1 MKDNIFLPRFNSL
14 AKDSI
19 GEWLQTLARFFFILT
34 FCLLPV
40 FFIPGVEIGL
50 GFAKTY
56 FVVVGTSITLILL
69 SLTILRRGVVNFHFP
84 LPLVFFWLFVLLALA
99 SALLS
104 GDRQDSLWGNS
115 LEVQTVGFFVLM
127 GMVITASLMIGKSKL
142 AITKLFIFSGL
153 ISLLLLVIQTLRL
166 FLGPEFLSFNQF
178 LASTSTYVGSFNDLA
193 LFSGLVLL
201 VSMILI
207 QGVSFGWL
215 GRVALSLTTILS
227 LLMLAIVN
235 FSFVWLI
242 IGTLSLLMLL
252 YLLSKDTWLR
262 LENEER
268 KNTSPFAVAM
278 ILLVVLTSLVFV
290 VGGNNLGSAISKMTG
305 ISYLEVRPSFDATM
319 DLVRATYSNN
329 VLLGVGPNRFEDA
342 WRQYKDPIINET
354 NFWSTDFTAGNGFI
368 PTLFVTT
375 GLAGALAIVVFLL
388 AFIYAGYRTLIA
400 TKLEDGWHLIGV
412 LTFVSALYLWLIAIV
427 YVPGSFIMLM
437 TALMTG
443 LSLAVYSANNLAK
456 NFSINVVEN
465 RQYGLLLIIFVL
477 FVIGFVTFATYN
489 VSRQFL
495 AQTNYFKVVQAFS
508 QNKPLAEIDVM
519 LQSSEQLFGQDMY
532 IAERAKLR
540 LDELNRLLAISEP
553 TVADQQTF
561 QSALMEGIALS
572 EKAISVDSTNPLNYA
587 LLASFYGLL
596 DPSQSNEVKD
606 RRDGA
611 MERVKQLD
619 PKNPSYLLLAAQFS
633 ARHGDFVSARSHLN
647 EAIKLKN
654 NYTDALFMLSQ
665 IDISEGNTDSAIKVT
680 NSMIAIEPFNP
691 TRYFQLGILLAT
703 AKDLEGAEKAFKEAI
718 RLDNN
723 YANARYF
730 LALTYLDMDR
740 KDEALTE
747 LKFIENT
754 NPDNQGLKD
763 LILAVE
769 SGQFTKPESGFEV
782 PVNDGSVV
790 ETEEDVT
797 TATEVPDTELLKP
810 VNQVEGGN
818 EELKKQE
825 DNSNEVVE

>member
-1 MKDNIFLPRFNSL
+1 M
-14 AKDSI
+14 
-19 GEWLQTLARFFFILT
+19 
-34 FCLLPV
+34 
-40 FFIPGVEIGL
+40 
-50 GFAKTY
+50 
-56 FVVVGTSITLILL
+56 
-69 SLTILRRGVVNFHFP
+69 
-84 LPLVFFWLFVLLALA
+84 LLASA

-153 ISLLLLVIQTLRL
+153 VSLLLLVIQTLRL

-388 AFIYAGYRTLIA
+388 AFIYA
-400 TKLEDGWHLIGV
+400 
-412 LTFVSALYLWLIAIV
+412 AIV
-427 YVPGSFIMLM
+427 L
-437 TALMTG
+437 
-443 LSLAVYSANNLAK
+443 LS
-456 NFSINVVEN
+456 
-465 RQYGLLLIIFVL
+465 
-477 FVIGFVTFATYN
+477 
-489 VSRQFL
+489 
-495 AQTNYFKVVQAFS
+495 
-508 QNKPLAEIDVM
+508 
-519 LQSSEQLFGQDMY
+519 
-532 IAERAKLR
+532 
-540 LDELNRLLAISEP
+540 
-553 TVADQQTF
+553 
-561 QSALMEGIALS
+561 
-572 EKAISVDSTNPLNYA
+572 PLN
-587 LLASFYGLL
+587 
-596 DPSQSNEVKD
+596 
-606 RRDGA
+606 
-611 MERVKQLD
+611 
-619 PKNPSYLLLAAQFS
+619 
-633 ARHGDFVSARSHLN
+633 
-647 EAIKLKN
+647 LK
-654 NYTDALFMLSQ
+654 T
-665 IDISEGNTDSAIKVT
+665 V
-680 NSMIAIEPFNP
+680 
-691 TRYFQLGILLAT
+691 GI
-703 AKDLEGAEKAFKEAI
+703 
-718 RLDNN
+718 
-723 YANARYF
+723 
-730 LALTYLDMDR
+730 
-740 KDEALTE
+740 
-747 LKFIENT
+747 
-754 NPDNQGLKD
+754 
-763 LILAVE
+763 
-769 SGQFTKPESGFEV
+769 
-782 PVNDGSVV
+782 
-790 ETEEDVT
+790 
-797 TATEVPDTELLKP
+797 
-810 VNQVEGGN
+810 
-818 EELKKQE
+818 
-825 DNSNEVVE
+825 